1 MLALARRS
9 AAQGER
15 LMSDAF
21 IGSGGAVDRLTVLI
35 VDDNA
40 QNLEL
45 LEAYMAE
52 LPEVRP
58 ITATNGIEALEKVA
72 SDRPDL
78 ILLDIMMPRMSGF
91 EVCLHVKGDPHTR
104 DIPIVMVTALDELGD
119 EERAREC
126 GADEFV
132 CKPVNRADLTARV
145 RSLLRVRQMK
155 HDRVRPQGSKL
166 GREPRPSPEQE

>member
-1 MLALARRS
+1 MIHGLTETKGMSTGFGDTGRS
-9 AAQGER
+9 
-15 LMSDAF
+15 
-21 IGSGGAVDRLTVLI
+21 GSKATVLI

-52 LPEVRP
+52 LPDVRP
-58 ITATNGIEALEKVA
+58 ITATHGIEALEKVA

-78 ILLDIMMPRMSGF
+78 ILLDIMMPKMSGF
-91 EVCLHVKGDPHTR
+91 EVCKHIKADPHTR
-104 DIPIVMVTALDELGD
+104 DIPIIMVTALDELGD

-145 RSLLRVRQMK
+145 TNLLRIRQMK
-155 HDRVRPQGSKL
+155 HDRARGRSHRPGGGQ
-166 GREPRPSPEQE
+166 RPAVGEEQS

>member
-1 MLALARRS
+1 MTS
-9 AAQGER
+9 
-15 LMSDAF
+15 F
-21 IGSGGAVDRLTVLI
+21 NGSGLVPARLTVLI

-78 ILLDIMMPRMSGF
+78 ILLDIMMPKMSGF
-91 EVCLHVKGDPHTR
+91 EVCRHVKGDPHTR
-104 DIPIVMVTALDELGD
+104 DIPIIMVTALDELGD

-145 RSLLRVRQMK
+145 RSLLGFRQMK
-155 HDRVRPQGSKL
+155 HDRVRPPALKP
-166 GREPRPSPEQE
+166 GREQRPANDEE

>member
-1 MLALARRS
+1 MGTVFSDPGRS
-9 AAQGER
+9 ESKA
-15 LMSDAF
+15 
-21 IGSGGAVDRLTVLI
+21 TVLI
-35 VDDNA
+35 VDDNV

-91 EVCLHVKGDPHTR
+91 EVCRHIKADPHTR
-104 DIPIVMVTALDELGD
+104 DIPIIMVTALDELGD

-132 CKPVNRADLTARV
+132 CKPVNRADLTNRV
-145 RSLLRVRQMK
+145 RNLLRVRQMK
-155 HDRVRPQGSKL
+155 SERARPPVSRPGRSSRPA
-166 GREPRPSPEQE
+166 GREEWPS